1 MLCMYV
7 CKILLSNKSTLRKII
22 SYAKD
27 DLCSHKMTTR
37 AKLCRTTGAHLMG
50 SWNNVSMKSVK
61 EHTFFCS
68 SSPDPLVM
76 IAKTA
81 RSRKIIV
88 NYRIIFIM
96 LMICDDSL
104 ELTLQR
110 RNLTNTSHYSNKDY
124 NTGVIEITF

>member
-1 MLCMYV
+1 
-7 CKILLSNKSTLRKII
+7 
-22 SYAKD
+22 
-27 DLCSHKMTTR
+27 
-37 AKLCRTTGAHLMG
+37 MG

-61 EHTFFCS
+61 EHTFFFS
-68 SSPDPLVM
+68 SSPDPIVM

-81 RSRKIIV
+81 SSRKIIV
-88 NYRIIFIM
+88 NYRIIFMM